1 MPTPFAPPVILAHNA
16 RADLHTLIRAH
27 STPQSLAL
35 RARIVLRSADGD
47 RPSNLPISRE
57 FGCDNHTVGTW
68 RRRYLDRIDTML
80 VRWFPQR
87 AAVGKLLFHHSQA
100 ITMEEKAHD
109 HLSDSQRAGAHTT
122 EGTLFVAFELS
133 EKTWKLGFT
142 TGHGQKPR
150 ERTVTAR
157 QQERVLDEIAHAKR
171 RLGLP
176 ASAAVVS
183 CYEAGREGFWLHRF
197 LQGHGITNHVV
208 DSSSI
213 EVNRRRR
220 RAKSDGLDVRK
231 LLSMLLRYAHGE
243 RQVWQV
249 VKVPSVEA
257 EDQRHLHRDL
267 ETLKQE
273 RASTMTRIEGLLSS
287 QGLRVTSLT
296 KLPEQLEALRLW
308 DGSPMPPGL
317 RRRVL
322 RVYAHYTFLSE
333 QIAAV
338 EAERRTQLQTSSEA
352 SIDKV
357 RQLMQ
362 LKGIGINGAWL
373 LVMEFFG
380 WRAFK
385 NRREVGGLAGFT
397 PTPYQSGE
405 SAREQGMSKSGNR
418 HVRWMTTELAWSWRR
433 FQPDSALSVWFR
445 ERFGSGGK
453 RLRRIGIVA
462 VARKLLIALWRF
474 LETGVIPVGAV
485 LKEG

>member
-1 MPTPFAPPVILAHNA
+1 MTTKATRNA
-16 RADLHTLIRAH
+16 QDT
-27 STPQSLAL
+27 T
-35 RARIVLRSADGD
+35 SA
-47 RPSNLPISRE
+47 
-57 FGCDNHTVGTW
+57 
-68 RRRYLDRIDTML
+68 
-80 VRWFPQR
+80 
-87 AAVGKLLFHHSQA
+87 
-100 ITMEEKAHD
+100 
-109 HLSDSQRAGAHTT
+109 
-122 EGTLFVAFELS
+122 GTLFVSFELS
-133 EKTWKLGFT
+133 DKNWKLGFT

-157 QQERVLDEIAHAKR
+157 DQKRVLDEIAQAKR
-171 RLGLP
+171 RFGLP
-176 ASAAVVS
+176 ETAPVVS

-197 LQGHGITNHVV
+197 LEAHGMTNHVV
-208 DSSSI
+208 DSSAI
-213 EVNRRRR
+213 EVSRRQR

-231 LLSMLLRYAHGE
+231 LLSMLIRYHEGE

-249 VKVPSVEA
+249 VNVPSVEA

-267 ETLKQE
+267 ETLKRE
-273 RASTMTRIEGLLSS
+273 RASTTARIKGLLSS
-287 QGLRVTSLT
+287 QGIQVTSLT

-317 RRRVL
+317 RQRML
-322 RVYAHYTFLSE
+322 RVYAQYTFLSE

-338 EAERRTQLQTSSEA
+338 EAERRTQLQA
-352 SIDKV
+352 STDARIEKV

-405 SAREQGMSKSGNR
+405 SAREQGISKSGNR
-418 HVRWMTTELAWSWRR
+418 HVRWMTTELAWSWLRY
-433 FQPDSALSVWFR
+433 QPESALSVWFR

-474 LETGVIPVGAV
+474 LETGVLPEGAV

>member
-1 MPTPFAPPVILAHNA
+1 MTTLATHNPQA
-16 RADLHTLIRAH
+16 
-27 STPQSLAL
+27 ST
-35 RARIVLRSADGD
+35 
-47 RPSNLPISRE
+47 
-57 FGCDNHTVGTW
+57 T
-68 RRRYLDRIDTML
+68 
-80 VRWFPQR
+80 
-87 AAVGKLLFHHSQA
+87 
-100 ITMEEKAHD
+100 
-109 HLSDSQRAGAHTT
+109 GA
-122 EGTLFVAFELS
+122 TLFVAFELS

-150 ERTVTAR
+150 ERPVSAR
-157 QQERVLDEIAHAKR
+157 QQERVLDEIARAKD

-208 DSSSI
+208 DSSAI

-231 LLSMLLRYAHGE
+231 LLSMLMRYHHGE
-243 RQVWQV
+243 RHVWQV

-257 EDQRHLHRDL
+257 EDHRHLHRDL
-267 ETLKQE
+267 ATLKQE
-273 RASTMTRIEGLLSS
+273 RASTMTRIQGLLSS
-287 QGLRVTSLT
+287 QGIRVTSLT

-308 DGSPMPPGL
+308 DGSPMLPGL

-322 RVYAHYTFLSE
+322 RVYAQYTFLSE

-338 EAERRTQLQTSSEA
+338 EAERRAQLQA
-352 SIDKV
+352 STDTRIDQV

-405 SAREQGMSKSGNR
+405 SAREQGITKSGNR
-418 HVRWMTTELAWSWRR
+418 HVRWMTTELAWSWLR
-433 FQPDSALSVWFR
+433 FQPDSALSGWFR
-445 ERFGSGGK
+445 QRFGSGGK

-474 LETGVIPVGAV
+474 LETGALPEGAA
-485 LKEG
+485 LKTR

>member
-1 MPTPFAPPVILAHNA
+1 MTTAATH
-16 RADLHTLIRAH
+16 H
-27 STPQSLAL
+27 
-35 RARIVLRSADGD
+35 
-47 RPSNLPISRE
+47 E
-57 FGCDNHTVGTW
+57 
-68 RRRYLDRIDTML
+68 
-80 VRWFPQR
+80 QR
-87 AAVGKLLFHHSQA
+87 TATEA
-100 ITMEEKAHD
+100 I
-109 HLSDSQRAGAHTT
+109 
-122 EGTLFVAFELS
+122 LFVAFELS

-150 ERTVTAR
+150 ERSMPAR
-157 QQERVLDEIAHAKR
+157 DHERVLDEIAQAKR

-176 ASAAVVS
+176 DTAPVVS

-197 LQGHGITNHVV
+197 LRAQGLTNHVV

-231 LLSMLLRYAHGE
+231 LLSMLMRYEQGE

-257 EDQRHLHRDL
+257 EDQRHRHRDL
-267 ETLKQE
+267 ETLKRE
-273 RASTMTRIEGLLSS
+273 RASTMSRIEGLLSS

-296 KLPEQLEALRLW
+296 KLPEQLDALRLW
-308 DGSPMPPGL
+308 DGSPLPPGL

-322 RVYAHYTFLSE
+322 RVYDQYTFLSA
-333 QIAAV
+333 QIAEV
-338 EAERRTQLQTSSEA
+338 EAARRAQLQA
-352 SIDKV
+352 STDTRIEQV

-380 WRAFK
+380 WREFK

-397 PTPYQSGE
+397 PTPYQSGD
-405 SAREQGMSKSGNR
+405 SAREQGITKAGNR
-418 HVRWMTTELAWSWRR
+418 HVRWMTTELAWSWLRL
-433 FQPDSALSVWFR
+433 QPDSALSVWFR
-445 ERFGSGGK
+445 ERFGNGGK
-453 RLRRIGIVA
+453 RLRRIGMVA

-474 LETGVIPVGAV
+474 LETGGLPAGAV
-485 LKEG
+485 LKEGQT

>member
-1 MPTPFAPPVILAHNA
+1 MTSAATHNRQDTAPEA
-16 RADLHTLIRAH
+16 
-27 STPQSLAL
+27 
-35 RARIVLRSADGD
+35 
-47 RPSNLPISRE
+47 
-57 FGCDNHTVGTW
+57 
-68 RRRYLDRIDTML
+68 
-80 VRWFPQR
+80 
-87 AAVGKLLFHHSQA
+87 
-100 ITMEEKAHD
+100 
-109 HLSDSQRAGAHTT
+109 
-122 EGTLFVAFELS
+122 TLFVAFELS

-150 ERTVTAR
+150 ERSVAAR
-157 QQERVLDEIAHAKR
+157 QQERVLDEIAQAKR

-176 ASAAVVS
+176 ETAPVVS

-197 LQGHGITNHVV
+197 LLAYGITNHVV
-208 DSSSI
+208 DSSAI
-213 EVNRRRR
+213 EVSRRQR

-231 LLSMLLRYAHGE
+231 LLSMLIRYHDGE
-243 RQVWQV
+243 QQVWQV
-249 VKVPSVEA
+249 VKVPTVEA

-267 ETLKQE
+267 ETRKRE
-273 RASTMTRIEGLLSS
+273 RASTTTRIKGLLSS
-287 QGLRVTSLT
+287 QGLRVTSLN
-296 KLPEQLEALRLW
+296 KLPEQLDALRLW

-322 RVYAHYTFLSE
+322 RVYAHHQFLSE
-333 QIAAV
+333 QIAEV
-338 EAERRTQLQTSSEA
+338 EAERRARLQTSSDA
-352 SIDKV
+352 STEQI
-357 RQLMQ
+357 RQLML

-405 SAREQGMSKSGNR
+405 SAREQGITKSGNR
-418 HVRWMTTELAWSWRR
+418 HVRWMTTELAWSWLR
-433 FQPDSALSVWFR
+433 FQPESALSVWFR
-445 ERFGSGGK
+445 ERFGGGSK

-474 LETGVIPVGAV
+474 LETGALPEGAV

>member
-1 MPTPFAPPVILAHNA
+1 MTTAATH
-16 RADLHTLIRAH
+16 HEQ
-27 STPQSLAL
+27 ST
-35 RARIVLRSADGD
+35 
-47 RPSNLPISRE
+47 
-57 FGCDNHTVGTW
+57 
-68 RRRYLDRIDTML
+68 
-80 VRWFPQR
+80 
-87 AAVGKLLFHHSQA
+87 
-100 ITMEEKAHD
+100 
-109 HLSDSQRAGAHTT
+109 TT
-122 EGTLFVAFELS
+122 EATLFVAFELS

-157 QQERVLDEIAHAKR
+157 HQERVLEEIAQAKR
-171 RLGLP
+171 RLGVP
-176 ASAAVVS
+176 DTAPVVS

-197 LQGHGITNHVV
+197 LQAHGMTNHVV
-208 DSSSI
+208 DSSAIAVS
-213 EVNRRRR
+213 RRQR
-220 RAKSDGLDVRK
+220 RAKSDGLDVRT
-231 LLSMLLRYAHGE
+231 LLSMLIRYHEGE

-267 ETLKQE
+267 ATLKRE
-273 RASTMTRIEGLLSS
+273 RASTTARIKGLLSS
-287 QGLRVTSLT
+287 QGIQVTSLT
-296 KLPEQLEALRLW
+296 KLPEQLDALRLW
-308 DGSPMPPGL
+308 DGSPLPPGL

-338 EAERRTQLQTSSEA
+338 EAERRAQLQTSSEA

-405 SAREQGMSKSGNR
+405 SAREQGITKSGNR
-418 HVRWMTTELAWSWRR
+418 HVRWMTTELAWSWLH

-445 ERFGSGGK
+445 ERFGGGGK

-474 LETGVIPVGAV
+474 LETGVVPEGAV

>member
-1 MPTPFAPPVILAHNA
+1 
-16 RADLHTLIRAH
+16 
-27 STPQSLAL
+27 
-35 RARIVLRSADGD
+35 
-47 RPSNLPISRE
+47 
-57 FGCDNHTVGTW
+57 
-68 RRRYLDRIDTML
+68 ML

-87 AAVGKLLFHHSQA
+87 AAVGKLLFHKRSTVSPWRRKPMTTAATHHEQ
-100 ITMEEKAHD
+100 EN
-109 HLSDSQRAGAHTT
+109 TT
-122 EGTLFVAFELS
+122 EATLFVAFELS

-157 QQERVLDEIAHAKR
+157 QQECVLDEIAQAKR

-176 ASAAVVS
+176 ETAPVVS

-197 LQGHGITNHVV
+197 LQGHGITNQVV
-208 DSSSI
+208 DSSAI

-220 RAKSDGLDVRK
+220 RAR
-231 LLSMLLRYAHGE
+231 
-243 RQVWQV
+243 
-249 VKVPSVEA
+249 
-257 EDQRHLHRDL
+257 
-267 ETLKQE
+267 
-273 RASTMTRIEGLLSS
+273 STTRIEGLLSS

-317 RRRVL
+317 RRRVM

-338 EAERRTQLQTSSEA
+338 EVERRAQLQTSADA
-352 SIDKV
+352 SIDKI

-385 NRREVGGLAGFT
+385 NRREVGSLAGFT

-405 SAREQGMSKSGNR
+405 SAREQRITKSGNR
-418 HVRWMTTELAWSWRR
+418 HVRWMTTELAWSWLR

-462 VARKLLIALWRF
+462 VARKLLMALWRF
-474 LETGVIPVGAV
+474 LETGVLPAGAV
-485 LKEG
+485 LKEA